1 MYIKLCM
8 DYMCVHSHQY
18 ICTCMYVRATV
29 CVYMCVPELPH
40 TISHSHHTTPTVVR
54 LNPLTLSFLFFLLD
68 QRQHSGCFNIKQGQH
83 VLSLFFVFYK
93 SHLQPVP

>member
-1 MYIKLCM
+1 MYGLC
-8 DYMCVHSHQY
+8 VY
-18 ICTCMYVRATV
+18 ILINIFTCMLELLYRLCVVHV
-29 CVYMCVPELPH
+29 CVVHLNCLTPFH
-40 TISHSHHTTPTVVR
+40 THTTPTVVR